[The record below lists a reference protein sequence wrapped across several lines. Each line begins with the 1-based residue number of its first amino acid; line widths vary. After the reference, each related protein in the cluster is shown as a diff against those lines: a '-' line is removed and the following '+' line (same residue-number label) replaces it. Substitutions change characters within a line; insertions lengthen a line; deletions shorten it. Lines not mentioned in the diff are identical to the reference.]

1 MDLVNIISIQYIK
14 FVFHIKRSSISNLEE
29 LFLKLIFFVNWAY
42 SLYSIIHNI
51 SCIALIT
58 WLTYGD
64 TKRPFW
70 NFCTFLSLSLQ
81 IALPV
86 YIHYLGYQKC
96 GYRKWLG
103 ICLVNWLWCTYS
115 IYGIHLKIKSCRRHQ
130 AWARMGAGELK
141 YCHFPFLFFFSVG
154 AFEKAFIGR

>member
-29 LFLKLIFFVNWAY
+29 LFWKLIFCELDIFPVFHYTQHFMHCFDN
-42 SLYSIIHNI
+42 
-51 SCIALIT
+51 LIEVWRHKKT
-58 WLTYGD
+58 I
-64 TKRPFW
+64 W

-115 IYGIHLKIKSCRRHQ
+115 IYGIHLKIKSCSRHQ
-130 AWARMGAGELK
+130 AWARMGSGELK